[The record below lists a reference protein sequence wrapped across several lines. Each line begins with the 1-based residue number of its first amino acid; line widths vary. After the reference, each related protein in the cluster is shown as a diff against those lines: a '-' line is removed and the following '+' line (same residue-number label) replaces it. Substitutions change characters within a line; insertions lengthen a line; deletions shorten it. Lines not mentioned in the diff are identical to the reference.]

1 MKMAAPARAKTQPE
15 YYPQAIEAHMPA
27 KIEDYALIGDC
38 ETAALIDKNG
48 SLDWLCWPD
57 FSSDACFTALLGSE
71 ENGYWKIAP
80 AKGKWKTTRRYR
92 PHTLILETTF
102 EHRNGAFRLIDFM
115 PVRQRNSHI
124 VRTVE
129 GIRGNITVRMEM
141 ALRFDY
147 GRTVPWVT
155 HIKEGI
161 RAVAGPNLAVLRAS
175 VPMHGENLKTV
186 ADFTVRRGDRVTFS
200 LAYGVSHKPDPRKI
214 NAAETLADCEMRWRR
229 WAHRLKFKGK
239 YRDVI
244 ERSLITLRAMI
255 FRPTGGVVSA
265 VTTSLPEFIGG
276 VRNWDYRLCWLRDT
290 TFTLLA
296 LANGGYFDEATAWQD
311 WLLRALAGSPE
322 QVQIM
327 YGLKGERQL
336 LEWEVDWLPGY
347 ENSRPVRV
355 GNAAAGQLQLDI
367 YGEVLDC
374 FFHAQ
379 HSMGRHTEDD
389 FRVLVLLM
397 QQLEKVWQQPDEGI
411 WETRGGPQQFTYS
424 KMMAWVAFDRA
435 VLLAEQLHYE
445 APIEKWGAIRDTI
458 HNEICTRAFSEK
470 KNSFTQAY
478 GSENLDASLL
488 LMPVVGFL
496 PGSDPRVKGTVEA
509 IERELMP
516 AGLVLRYDTSKVEDG
531 LPPGEGVFLACS
543 FWMVS
548 SLKAIG
554 RVKDARAL
562 FERLLKLRNDLGLL
576 SEEYDLTLK
585 RMVGNFPQAL
595 SHIALVNAA
604 FDLEDEPRTRHRA
617 HRNSHPR
624 QSGSQKS
631 STAR

>member
-1 MKMAAPARAKTQPE
+1 MAAPARAETQPE
-15 YYPQAIEAHMPA
+15 DYPQAIEAHMPA

-57 FSSDACFTALLGSE
+57 FSSDACFAALLGSE
-71 ENGYWKIAP
+71 ENGYWKIAA

-102 EHRNGAFRLIDFM
+102 EHRDGAFRLIDFM

-124 VRTVE
+124 VRIVE
-129 GIRGNITVRMEM
+129 GIRGNIPVRMEM

-155 HIKEGI
+155 RIKDGV

-200 LAYGVSHKPDPRKI
+200 LAYGVSHKPDPRKVD
-214 NAAETLADCEMRWRR
+214 AAQTLADCEMRWRR
-229 WAHRLKFKGK
+229 WAHRLKYKGK

-311 WLLRALAGSPE
+311 WLLRTLAGSPE

-445 APIEKWGAIRDTI
+445 APVEKWEAIRDTI

-576 SEEYDLTLK
+576 SEEYDLKLK
-585 RMVGNFPQAL
+585 RMVGNFPQAF

-604 FDLEDEPRTRHRA
+604 FDLADEPRTRHRA

-624 QSGSQKS
+624 QPGSQKS
-631 STAR
+631 SAAR